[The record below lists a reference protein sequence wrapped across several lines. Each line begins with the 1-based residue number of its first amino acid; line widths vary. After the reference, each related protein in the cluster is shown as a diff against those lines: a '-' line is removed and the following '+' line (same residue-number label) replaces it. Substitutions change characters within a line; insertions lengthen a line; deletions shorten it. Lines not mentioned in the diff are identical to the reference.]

1 MKMHKV
7 ADDYCIFKLYIGLH
21 YSGVIIF
28 ATKKPRREQTIMI
41 GRTTEMSQSLPVTP
55 PTQTRKAVTVE

>member
-1 MKMHKV
+1 MMKMHEV
-7 ADDYCIFKLYIGLH
+7 ADDYCIFKLYIH